1 MIRKTVMTF
10 AKESIIGVFVVLGLV
25 CVSYLTIKL
34 GRMEVFD
41 SSGYTVTARF
51 SSVTGLRTG
60 DNVEIA
66 GVPVGRVTSIRLDP
80 QTFMADVDL
89 RINDGV
95 NLSDDVMASV
105 KTSGLIGDKYISLA
119 PGGSDTPLKNG
130 DTITDT
136 EPTLDLEAL
145 IGKVVFGGV

>member
-1 MIRKTVMTF
+1 MTF
-10 AKESIIGVFVVLGLV
+10 AKESIVGIFVVLGLV
-25 CVSYLTIKL
+25 CVGYLTIKL

-51 SSVTGLRTG
+51 TSVTGLRTG
-60 DNVEIA
+60 ANVEIA
-66 GVPVGRVTSIRLDP
+66 GVPVGRVSAIRLDP
-80 QTFMADVDL
+80 ETFLAYVDL

-95 NLSDDVMASV
+95 KLSDDVMASV
-105 KTSGLIGDKYISLA
+105 KTSGLIGDKYISIA
-119 PGGSDTPLKNG
+119 PGGSSTLLKNG

>member
-10 AKESIIGVFVVLGLV
+10 AKESIVGVFVVLGLV

-60 DNVEIA
+60 ANVEIA

-119 PGGSDTPLKNG
+119 PGGSDTPMKNG

>member
-10 AKESIIGVFVVLGLV
+10 AKESIVGVFVVLGLV

-60 DNVEIA
+60 ANVEIA

-105 KTSGLIGDKYISLA
+105 KTSGLIGDKYIALA

>member
-1 MIRKTVMTF
+1 MTF
-10 AKESIIGVFVVLGLV
+10 AKESIVGVFVVLGLV
-25 CVSYLTIKL
+25 CISYLTIKL

-60 DNVEIA
+60 ASVEIS
-66 GVPVGRVTSIRLDP
+66 GVAVGRVTSIRLDP
-80 QTFMADVDL
+80 ETFMAEVDL

-95 NLSDDVMASV
+95 SLSDDVMASV

-119 PGGSDTPLKNG
+119 PGGSDTLLKNG

-136 EPTLDLEAL
+136 EPTLDLESL

>member
-10 AKESIIGVFVVLGLV
+10 AKESIVGVFVVLGLV

-60 DNVEIA
+60 ANVEIA

-95 NLSDDVMASV
+95 NLSDDVVASV

>member
-1 MIRKTVMTF
+1 MTF
-10 AKESIIGVFVVLGLV
+10 AKESIVGVFVVLGLV

-60 DNVEIA
+60 ANVEIA

-119 PGGSDTPLKNG
+119 PGGSDTPFKNG

>member
-1 MIRKTVMTF
+1 MTF
-10 AKESIIGVFVVLGLV
+10 AKESIVGVFVVLGLV

-60 DNVEIA
+60 ANVEIA

-95 NLSDDVMASV
+95 NLSDDVMAPV
-105 KTSGLIGDKYISLA
+105 KTSGRIGDKYISLA

>member
-1 MIRKTVMTF
+1 MTF
-10 AKESIIGVFVVLGLV
+10 AKQSIVGVFVVLGLI

-34 GRMEVFD
+34 GRMELFD

-60 DNVEIA
+60 ANVEIA

-89 RINDGV
+89 RISDGV
-95 NLSDDVMASV
+95 SLSDDVMASV
-105 KTSGLIGDKYISLA
+105 KTSGLIGDKFISLA
-119 PGGSDTPLKNG
+119 PGGSDTPLKSG

-145 IGKVVFGGV
+145 IGKVVFGGI

>member
-10 AKESIIGVFVVLGLV
+10 AKESIVGVFVVLGLV

-60 DNVEIA
+60 ANVEIA

>member
-1 MIRKTVMTF
+1 MTF
-10 AKESIIGVFVVLGLV
+10 AKESIVGIFVVLGLV

-41 SSGYTVTARF
+41 SGGYSVTARF
-51 SSVTGLRTG
+51 SSVTGLRVG
-60 DNVEIA
+60 ANVEIA
-66 GVPVGRVTSIRLDP
+66 GVPVGRVTTIQLDP
-80 QTFMADVDL
+80 QTFMADVVL
-89 RINDGV
+89 RINDNV
-95 NLSDDVMASV
+95 RLSDDVMASV
-105 KTSGLIGDKYISLA
+105 KTSGLIGDKYIAIA

-145 IGKVVFGGV
+145 IGKMVFGGV

>member
-1 MIRKTVMTF
+1 MTF
-10 AKESIIGVFVVLGLV
+10 AKESIVGVFVVLGLV

-51 SSVTGLRTG
+51 SSVTGLRMG
-60 DNVEIA
+60 ASVEIA
-66 GVPVGRVTSIRLDP
+66 GVAVGRVTSIRLDP
-80 QTFMADVDL
+80 ETFMAEVDL

-95 NLSDDVMASV
+95 SLGDDVMASV

-119 PGGSDTPLKNG
+119 PGGSDTPLKDG

-136 EPTLDLEAL
+136 ESALDLESL

>member
-1 MIRKTVMTF
+1 MTF
-10 AKESIIGVFVVLGLV
+10 AKESIVGVFVVLGLI

-51 SSVTGLRTG
+51 SSVTGLRMG
-60 DNVEIA
+60 ASVEIA
-66 GVPVGRVTSIRLDP
+66 GVAVGRVTSIRLDP
-80 QTFMADVDL
+80 ESFMAEVDL

-95 NLSDDVMASV
+95 SLSDDVMASV

-119 PGGSDTPLKNG
+119 PGGSDTLLKNG

>member
-1 MIRKTVMTF
+1 MTF
-10 AKESIIGVFVVLGLV
+10 AKESIVGIFVVLGLV

-41 SSGYTVTARF
+41 SGGYSVTARF
-51 SSVTGLRTG
+51 SSVTGLRVG
-60 DNVEIA
+60 ANVEIA
-66 GVPVGRVTSIRLDP
+66 GVPVGRVTTIRLDP
-80 QTFMADVDL
+80 QTFMADVVL
-89 RINDGV
+89 RINDNV
-95 NLSDDVMASV
+95 RLSDDVMASV
-105 KTSGLIGDKYISLA
+105 KTSGLIGDKYIAIA

-145 IGKVVFGGV
+145 IGKMVFGGV

>member
-1 MIRKTVMTF
+1 MRF
-10 AKESIIGVFVVLGLV
+10 AKESIVGVFVVLGLV
-25 CVSYLTIKL
+25 CVAYLTIKL

-51 SSVTGLRTG
+51 SSVTGLRMG
-60 DNVEIA
+60 ASVEIA
-66 GVPVGRVTSIRLDP
+66 GVAVGRVSSIRLDP
-80 QTFMADVDL
+80 DTFMAEVDL

-119 PGGSDTPLKNG
+119 PGGSDTLLKNG

-136 EPTLDLEAL
+136 EPTLDLESL

>member
-1 MIRKTVMTF
+1 MTF
-10 AKESIIGVFVVLGLV
+10 AKQSIVGLFVVLGLI
-25 CVSYLTIKL
+25 CVAYLTIKL

-60 DNVEIA
+60 ANVEIA

-89 RINDGV
+89 RINNGV
-95 NLSDDVMASV
+95 SLSDDVMASV
-105 KTSGLIGDKYISLA
+105 KTSGLIGDKFISLA
-119 PGGSDTPLKNG
+119 PGGSTTPLKSG

>member
-1 MIRKTVMTF
+1 MTF
-10 AKESIIGVFVVLGLV
+10 AKESIVGVFVVLGLV

-51 SSVTGLRTG
+51 SSVTGLRMG
-60 DNVEIA
+60 ASVEIA
-66 GVPVGRVTSIRLDP
+66 GVAVGRVTSIRLDP
-80 QTFMADVDL
+80 ESFMAEVDL

-95 NLSDDVMASV
+95 SLSDDVMASV

-119 PGGSDTPLKNG
+119 PGGSDPLRKNG

>member
-1 MIRKTVMTF
+1 MTF
-10 AKESIIGVFVVLGLV
+10 AKESIVGVFVVLGLV

-60 DNVEIA
+60 ANVEIA
-66 GVPVGRVTSIRLDP
+66 GVPVGRDTTIRLDP

>member
-10 AKESIIGVFVVLGLV
+10 AKESIVGVFVVLGLV

-60 DNVEIA
+60 ANVEIA

-130 DTITDT
+130 ETITDT

>member
-1 MIRKTVMTF
+1 MTF
-10 AKESIIGVFVVLGLV
+10 AKESIVGVFVVLGLV

-51 SSVTGLRTG
+51 SSVTGLRMG
-60 DNVEIA
+60 ASVEVA
-66 GVPVGRVTSIRLDP
+66 GVAVGRVTGIRLDP
-80 QTFMADVDL
+80 QTYMAEVDL

-95 NLSDDVMASV
+95 SLGDDVMASV

-119 PGGSDTPLKNG
+119 PGGSDTLLKDG